1 MQSAL
6 FLCGISPT
14 HSQRLVS
21 ASDIYLFIY
30 LFVDENEVLVTW
42 FLVWVFRREKTRFQ
56 YTVSRLCF
64 VGGHFFFQLLFF
76 ADFEDFSR
84 CAFSSQGK

>member
-1 MQSAL
+1 M
-6 FLCGISPT
+6 CGISPT
-14 HSQRLVS
+14 HSQRQRYIYIY
-21 ASDIYLFIY
+21 IYLFICRRERTARH
-30 LFVDENEVLVTW
+30 VVSS
-42 FLVWVFRREKTRFQ
+42 WVFRREKTGFQ